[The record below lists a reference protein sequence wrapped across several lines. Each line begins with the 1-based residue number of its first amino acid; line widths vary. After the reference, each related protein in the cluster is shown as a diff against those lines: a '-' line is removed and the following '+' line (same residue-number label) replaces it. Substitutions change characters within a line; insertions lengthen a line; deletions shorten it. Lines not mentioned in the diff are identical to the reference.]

1 MGKPRSF
8 IQKAAKAIGGVFLSL
23 SLGMAG
29 GGLCGAVILSF
40 GDLIGRSGDTGSEY
54 VGYWTLD
61 TLWLGLLC
69 GATFGLLV
77 GPIAFALVVRRIGF
91 QKAILPAFVG
101 TIGGGFVGAIAGPPL
116 AAITGILGFFAALAW
131 VRIKNSESE
140 SSSVPG

>member
-1 MGKPRSF
+1 MDKPKSF
-8 IQKAAKAIGGVFLSL
+8 FQRAVKAIGGVFLSL
-23 SLGMAG
+23 LLGTIG
-29 GGLCGAVILSF
+29 GGLCGAAILSF

-54 VGYWTLD
+54 VGYWTVD
-61 TLWLGLLC
+61 TLWLGMLY

-77 GPIAFALVVRRIGF
+77 GPIAYAVVVRRIGF

-131 VRIKNSESE
+131 VRIKKLRI
-140 SSSVPG
+140 

>member
-1 MGKPRSF
+1 MGKPKSF
-8 IQKAAKAIGGVFLSL
+8 IQTAAKAIGGVFLSL
-23 SLGMAG
+23 LLGMAG

-54 VGYWTLD
+54 VGYWT
-61 TLWLGLLC
+61 
-69 GATFGLLV
+69 A
-77 GPIAFALVVRRIGF
+77 GPIAYALVVRRIGF
-91 QKAILPAFVG
+91 QKAIFPAFVG